1 MSQQFCLKWNNHTTN
16 MLQVFESLLSTEAL
30 VDVTLACDGL
40 SLKAHKMV
48 LSACSPFFQSLFLEN
63 PCKHPIVIMKDM
75 RYTDLKA
82 IIDFMYRGEVNV
94 SHDQLSALLKTAETL
109 KVKGLAEVTG
119 ESRHAAGI
127 VQQEIVNNNTPQA
140 PPTTAVPPTL
150 PPSAVRTDTPPL
162 QGKRK
167 RGRPRKRSLSDSARS
182 DDEGGT
188 GPKIKESHSPEIEEL
203 SGDASM
209 EGSSDIRSGSTP
221 SNSQSQVQAAAHSSN
236 SVHNFN
242 SKSHLQDHDEDQISC
257 DDDNDFEVEPSK
269 LMEQTLT
276 TDNVPSNSQNSTGH
290 ITLPSVSGL
299 EISRRSMSS
308 TDSGSQALVPVSSIP
323 SDSLGSNLQGP
334 DSPQDI
340 KPQILSFDD
349 PPISPVA
356 GPSHSSERSMM
367 MYMDQGVA
375 SLPGPSNYQ
384 DSSALVPHD
393 SQPQDFYLGKSNLY
407 VLPDMMNP
415 LEKDMSRRPM
425 CPVCHKFFYDVTT
438 LRRHMEI
445 HDSRRQKYV
454 CEFCS
459 KAFCWKNHLQSHVRK
474 VHVPKVP
481 QQMSSGSNKVPI
493 MSSAQVQMS
502 DNSMSPQVPKTS

>member
-16 MLQVFESLLSTEAL
+16 MLQVFENLLSTEAL

-75 RYTDLKA
+75 RYSDLKA

-119 ESRHAAGI
+119 ENRQASGI
-127 VQQEIVNNNTPQA
+127 VQQEITQQSVSTPT
-140 PPTTAVPPTL
+140 PIT
-150 PPSAVRTDTPPL
+150 PSAQRTDTPPL

-167 RGRPRKRSLSDSARS
+167 RGRPRKRSLSDSNRS
-182 DDEGGT
+182 DDEGVAA
-188 GPKIKESHSPEIEEL
+188 KIKEPDSPEIEEL

-209 EGSSDIRSGSTP
+209 EATSDIRSGGGPVS
-221 SNSQSQVQAAAHSSN
+221 SNSQSQVPIHSSN
-236 SVHNFN
+236 SVNTF
-242 SKSHLQDHDEDQISC
+242 SKSHLSISQEPQVEEQASGDE
-257 DDDNDFEVEPSK
+257 NEFEVEPSK
-269 LMEQTLT
+269 LLEQTLT
-276 TDNVPSNSQNSTGH
+276 TDNVPSNSQNSTGP

-308 TDSGSQALVPVSSIP
+308 TDSVSQALVPASIP

-349 PPISPVA
+349 PPISPVP
-356 GPSHSSERSMM
+356 GPSHGSERSMM
-367 MYMDQGVA
+367 MYMDQSGVA
-375 SLPGPSNYQ
+375 SIPGPSNYQ
-384 DSSALVPHD
+384 DNSALVPHD
-393 SQPQDFYLGKSNLY
+393 SQPQ
-407 VLPDMMNP
+407 
-415 LEKDMSRRPM
+415 
-425 CPVCHKFFYDVTT
+425 
-438 LRRHMEI
+438 
-445 HDSRRQKYV
+445 
-454 CEFCS
+454 
-459 KAFCWKNHLQSHVRK
+459 
-474 VHVPKVP
+474 
-481 QQMSSGSNKVPI
+481 
-493 MSSAQVQMS
+493 
-502 DNSMSPQVPKTS
+502 

>member
-393 SQPQDFYLGKSNLY
+393 SQPQADELIEQYWTSDPIPKRGRRSSEDNLNRL
-407 VLPDMMNP
+407 VGRHFLRQIPSTDRKRQP
-415 LEKDMSRRPM
+415 CRECKVCCSRRDANNKRCRKETRYY
-425 CPVCHKFFYDVTT
+425 CPDCEVGLCITCF
-438 LRRHMEI
+438 EI
-445 HDSRRQKYV
+445 YHTRKKY
-454 CEFCS
+454 
-459 KAFCWKNHLQSHVRK
+459 
-474 VHVPKVP
+474 
-481 QQMSSGSNKVPI
+481 
-493 MSSAQVQMS
+493 
-502 DNSMSPQVPKTS
+502 